1 MVNSYLQA
9 CEVRNDFTWQVLV
22 FSAMNIMKNK
32 MRNRMGNQW
41 MNDSLITYIEYDIF
55 DIISNDVK
63 MEQFQNMLIIEVVCN
78 CYLIGLLFMSD

>member
-1 MVNSYLQA
+1 
-9 CEVRNDFTWQVLV
+9 
-22 FSAMNIMKNK
+22 

-63 MEQFQNMLIIEVVCN
+63 MEQFQNMSIIEVVCN
-78 CYLIGLLFMSD
+78 CYLIELLFMSD